1 MENVKEAPKFSKKMR
16 VNWAMASF
24 GGSLISGIYGALLP
38 IFYIDYLGLVE
49 NAAIIY
55 WIQIVYVLVNAFN
68 DPIFGI
74 LSDRSKAKKGRRIP
88 FMRYTAPFLALTFVL
103 IWFSPDASS
112 GEWAVFW
119 WMIITTCLYDTAYT
133 IIFLVYSALLP
144 EVTENEQERNGL
156 QVYASFFS
164 LIGMIFGFLIPNLFR
179 NQSRFLLLMSMV
191 GVGIVGSA
199 LILYT
204 TFKFKERPEF
214 MKVDKPLGF
223 FDALKYTFKNR
234 SFLALVSANFMG
246 ILIQSL
252 IIGSLFYLADYV
264 VQEDSTIILIFVF
277 LPLLL
282 GIWITP
288 KLIKKWGVV
297 RSDQIL
303 LLIGGSGLIILFFV
317 SGLGINILIYIFLA
331 IAGFGFIGPLIFT
344 NVLFAQVIDEDEI
357 KTGVRREAAFFG
369 MNALLTKPAQS
380 LAIVIPTA
388 LLDLA
393 NFIPHNLGDP
403 PVLSQPAEAILAIRL
418 FIGLIPGI
426 ALIIAALI
434 LQLYPIKGEY
444 WEKLQ
449 KDILI
454 LHDQKHK
461 KLEDLER

>member
-1 MENVKEAPKFSKKMR
+1 M
-16 VNWAMASF
+16 
-24 GGSLISGIYGALLP
+24 
-38 IFYIDYLGLVE
+38 
-49 NAAIIY
+49 
-55 WIQIVYVLVNAFN
+55 
-68 DPIFGI
+68 
-74 LSDRSKAKKGRRIP
+74 
-88 FMRYTAPFLALTFVL
+88 
-103 IWFSPDASS
+103 
-112 GEWAVFW
+112 
-119 WMIITTCLYDTAYT
+119 
-133 IIFLVYSALLP
+133 
-144 EVTENEQERNGL
+144 
-156 QVYASFFS
+156 
-164 LIGMIFGFLIPNLFR
+164 
-179 NQSRFLLLMSMV
+179 
-191 GVGIVGSA
+191 
-199 LILYT
+199 
-204 TFKFKERPEF
+204 
-214 MKVDKPLGF
+214 
-223 FDALKYTFKNR
+223 
-234 SFLALVSANFMG
+234 
-246 ILIQSL
+246 
-252 IIGSLFYLADYV
+252 
-264 VQEDSTIILIFVF
+264 
-277 LPLLL
+277 
-282 GIWITP
+282 
-288 KLIKKWGVV
+288 IKKWGVV